1 MDMDFDWKELT
12 IIGDFYVKTKITL
25 IHIKF
30 LGHCITSNLL
40 KSHEWTLFLSP
51 DTGIINPH
59 RLIEDFIFYKNA
71 NIIFY
76 DKIHNWEIS
85 SESYLAR
92 NTTFAKDFLLK
103 LAQME
108 FYLSQSFHG
117 SVNEAIHWLFLQQ
130 FYSNSSISQLS
141 PSDYDLEVFKACS
154 RQIIGERHRFC
165 INTDCILLLPKR
177 KAWIR
182 NGLMSGSKWST
193 ESDFM
198 FNGWKESYRIPTFD
212 ESDSWTRASRRLLSP
227 AWYSPLAPMVFE
239 KKSCN
244 NGTILW
250 KWYQSFLISNS
261 ELNKLL
267 NDVQIKAQ
275 QDYLKTVSLIP
286 NYL

>member
-1 MDMDFDWKELT
+1 M
-12 IIGDFYVKTKITL
+12 KIKSL
-25 IHIKF
+25 K
-30 LGHCITSNLL
+30 HCITSNLL

-59 RLIEDFIFYKNA
+59 RLIEDFILYKNA

-76 DKIHNWEIS
+76 DEIHNWEIS

-108 FYLSQSFHG
+108 FYLPQSLHG
-117 SVNEAIHWLFLQQ
+117 CVNEAIHV
-130 FYSNSSISQLS
+130 N
-141 PSDYDLEVFKACS
+141 DLEVFKACS

-165 INTDCILLLPKR
+165 INTDCFLLLPKR

-182 NGLMSGSKWST
+182 NGLISDSKWSM

-198 FNGWKESYRIPTFD
+198 FNGWKESYRIPTVD
-212 ESDSWTRASRRLLSP
+212 ESYSWTRASRRLLSS
-227 AWYSPLAPMVFE
+227 AWFSPLAPMMFE
-239 KKSCN
+239 KKACIN
-244 NGTILW
+244 RTILW
-250 KWYQSFLISNS
+250 KWYKSFLISNS
-261 ELNKLL
+261 ELDKLL
-267 NDVQIKAQ
+267 NDVQSKAQ
-275 QDYLKTVSLIP
+275 ENYLKAVSLIP